1 MKPLKYHI
9 PKLLVVLLSLI
20 SIVWNACSLKP
31 VPNFAK
37 DIAPIIHSKCSPC
50 HHKNG
55 TAPFSL
61 MTYNDV
67 SKRAKMVAFVTAKAY
82 MPPWPADHNYSHFL
96 NERVLSDFEKE
107 QIQNWFKNKCPKGDL
122 SALKYPN
129 FENNLSSLGK
139 PDLIL
144 SFQDIE
150 IFNDNKDRFY
160 VLKLPYQMNQE
171 RYVRALEFIPGQY
184 QYAHHVNGHYL
195 RFSDESNPFSGLMKT
210 DIESANYS
218 KEFMEMNLV
227 NADGSIP
234 FRVHSA
240 VNYLPGAYGVK
251 YPKGIGGFLMGKK
264 GAFVA
269 NDFHFGPS
277 RKHLIDSSK
286 IYVYFSDQAPQ
297 RATYELMMGTNGV
310 SEITPALIVQA
321 NTISKHVSKLTIYND
336 ISILTVNPHMH
347 LIGKSVKAYALKPN
361 GDTLKLI
368 SIPKWQFRWQYF
380 YTYQSP
386 QKVPKGSTIVLEA
399 IFDNTL
405 KNPNNPNNPPKT
417 ISERFENAGASMRT
431 TDEMLQFIITY
442 MPYQKGDELIDLSKP

>member
-20 SIVWNACSLKP
+20 SLAACNRKP
-31 VPNFAK
+31 IPTFSK
-37 DIAPIIHSKCSPC
+37 DIAPIVHSKCSPC

-55 TAPFSL
+55 TAPFELIS
-61 MTYNDV
+61 YEDV
-67 SKRAKMVAFVTAKAY
+67 AKRAKMIAFVTAKRY
-82 MPPWPADHNYSHFL
+82 MPPWPADQNYSHFL
-96 NERVLSDFEKE
+96 NERVLSVFEIE
-107 QIQNWFKNKCPKGDL
+107 QIQNWFKNKCPQGDL
-122 SALKYPN
+122 SALKYPDFIIN
-129 FENNLSSLGK
+129 KSLLGK

-144 SFQDIE
+144 SFQNIE
-150 IFNDNKDRFY
+150 ISNDNKDRFY
-160 VLKLPYQMNQE
+160 VVKLPYEMRQE
-171 RYVRALEFIPGQY
+171 RYVRALEFVPGQY

-195 RFSDESNPFSGLMKT
+195 RYSDQSNPFSGRTKT
-210 DIESANYS
+210 DIESPNYT
-218 KEFMEMNLV
+218 KEFKEMNLL
-227 NADGSIP
+227 NSDGTLP

-240 VNYLPGAYGVK
+240 VNYLPGAFGIR
-251 YPKGIGGFLMGKK
+251 YPAGIGGFLMGKK

-277 RKHLIDSSK
+277 RKSLIDSSK
-286 IYVYFSDQAPQ
+286 IYVYFSDKAPQ
-297 RATYELMMGTNGV
+297 RPTYEIMMGTNGV
-310 SEITPALIVQA
+310 SEILPPLVVDP

-336 ISILTVNPHMH
+336 ISVLTVNPHMH
-347 LIGKSVKAYALKPN
+347 LIGKSFKAYALKPN

-368 SIPKWQFRWQYF
+368 SIPNWQFRWQYF
-380 YTYQSP
+380 YTYQTP

-405 KNPNNPNNPPKT
+405 KNPNNPNNPPRQ
-417 ISERFENAGASMRT
+417 IGERLDNGGASMRT